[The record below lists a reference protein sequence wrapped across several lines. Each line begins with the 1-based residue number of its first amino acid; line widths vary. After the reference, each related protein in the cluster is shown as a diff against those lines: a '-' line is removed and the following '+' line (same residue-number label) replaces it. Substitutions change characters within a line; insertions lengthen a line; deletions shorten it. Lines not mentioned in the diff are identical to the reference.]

1 MIKTPFNEDSKLN
14 SIYWFIFLLSFS
26 LIFSVIFTH
35 NPFYNSNLKE
45 LNKLKISKTG
55 HWQLDSI
62 NIDDNWSFINETYDW
77 CSYKDGVY
85 IIENVTI
92 DANNP
97 FTGGIIISDTDD
109 PFIIKNCTIYN
120 SYASED
126 SAAIK
131 LIRVKN
137 GILIENNFSK
147 NNGNGI
153 MIVLTENI
161 TINQNVV
168 KDNKENGILI
178 GRSKNITVSSN
189 LINNNEKRGIY
200 IDALY
205 ISGSGY
211 YTSSSNNII
220 QNNEINHNRLS
231 GIFLNWCVNN
241 TVSENE
247 IHYNDQYGIRLE
259 DWCSGNTITNNHII
273 YIQGCIFDKESNS
286 NISNNYCEGNLSIP
300 GYNLWIL
307 IICIGAM
314 IFLRNKCIRRKDK
327 ARELLYI
334 D

>member
-1 MIKTPFNEDSKLN
+1 MKSPFNKNSKLN
-14 SIYWFIFLLSFS
+14 FNYCFIFLLF
-26 LIFSVIFTH
+26 FSVIFTQSLY
-35 NPFYNSNLKE
+35 YNTNLIE
-45 LNKLKISKTG
+45 LGQLRTNKTG

-62 NIDDNWSFINETYDW
+62 NVDDNWSFINETYDW

-153 MIVLTENI
+153 MTILSENI
-161 TINQNVV
+161 TINQNIV

-178 GRSKNITVSSN
+178 GRSQNITISSN
-189 LINNNEKRGIY
+189 LINNNEKRGIF
-200 IDALY
+200 INALY
-205 ISGSGY
+205 SFGSGTF
-211 YTSSSNNII
+211 TSSLNNKI
-220 QNNEINHNRLS
+220 QNNEINHNQLS
-231 GIFLNWCVNN
+231 GIILIWCVNN
-241 TVSENE
+241 TVTENE

-286 NISNNYCEGNLSIP
+286 NISDNYCEGSFSIP
-300 GYNLWIL
+300 GYNLYVL
-307 IICIGAM
+307 IICISLM
-314 IFLRNKCIRRKDK
+314 ILLRNKFLK
-327 ARELLYI
+327 AEI
-334 D
+334 C

>member
-1 MIKTPFNEDSKLN
+1 MIKIPFKEDSKVN
-14 SIYWFIFLLSFS
+14 FNYWFIFILF
-26 LIFSVIFTH
+26 FSVIFTQSL
-35 NPFYNSNLKE
+35 FYNSKSIE
-45 LNKLKISKTG
+45 LNKLRTSKAG
-55 HWQLDSI
+55 NWQLDSI
-62 NIDDNWSFINETYDW
+62 NIDGNWSFINETYDW

-153 MIVLTENI
+153 MTILSENI
-161 TINQNVV
+161 TINQNIV

-178 GRSKNITVSSN
+178 GRSQNITISSN
-189 LINNNEKRGIY
+189 LINNNEKMGIFINAAY
-200 IDALY
+200 NF
-205 ISGSGY
+205 GSG
-211 YTSSSNNII
+211 TFTASLNNKIL
-220 QNNEINHNRLS
+220 NNEINNNRLS
-231 GIFLNWCVNN
+231 GINLFWCINN

-247 IHYNDQYGIRLE
+247 IHNNVQYGIRLE
-259 DWCSGNTITNNHII
+259 DFCSGNTITNNHII
-273 YIQGCIFDKESNS
+273 YLQGCIFDKESS
-286 NISNNYCEGNLSIP
+286 SYISNNDCEGNLSVP

-307 IICIGAM
+307 IICISVM
-314 IFLRNKCIRRKDK
+314 ILLRSKRNRGRN
-327 ARELLYI
+327 
-334 D
+334 

>member
-1 MIKTPFNEDSKLN
+1 MIKTPFKEDSKLN
-14 SIYWFIFLLSFS
+14 SSYWFIFLLIFS
-26 LIFSVIFTH
+26 MIFSVIFTH
-35 NPFYNSNLKE
+35 SQFYNSNLIE
-45 LNKLKISKTG
+45 SNKLRIFNAG

-62 NIDDNWSFINETYDW
+62 IIDDNWSFINETYDW

-92 DANNP
+92 DASNP

-137 GILIENNFSK
+137 GILIENNFSN

-153 MIVLTENI
+153 MTVLSENI
-161 TINQNVV
+161 TIHQNIV
-168 KDNKENGILI
+168 KDNKENGIML
-178 GRSKNITVSSN
+178 GRSQNITISSN
-189 LINNNEKRGIY
+189 LINNNEKRGIF
-200 IDALY
+200 INALY
-205 ISGSGY
+205 SFGPGSF
-211 YTSSSNNII
+211 TASLNNKI

-231 GIFLNWCVNN
+231 GIILNWCVNN
-241 TVSENE
+241 TVSKNE

-273 YIQGCIFDKESNS
+273 YIQGCIFDKESSS

-300 GYNLWIL
+300 GYNLCVL
-307 IICIGAM
+307 IICIGM
-314 IFLRNKCIRRKDK
+314 MMFLRNKSIRRKD
-327 ARELLYI
+327 
-334 D
+334 

>member
-1 MIKTPFNEDSKLN
+1 MIKTPFNKDSKLN
-14 SIYWFIFLLSFS
+14 SIYWFIFLL
-26 LIFSVIFTH
+26 IFSVIFTH
-35 NPFYNSNLKE
+35 SLFNNSNLIE
-45 LNKLKISKTG
+45 FNKPRISKAG

-77 CSYKDGVY
+77 CSYIDGVY

-153 MIVLTENI
+153 MTVLSENI
-161 TINQNVV
+161 TINKNIV

-178 GRSKNITVSSN
+178 ARSQNITISSN
-189 LINNNEKRGIY
+189 LIYNNEKGGIF
-200 IDALY
+200 INALY
-205 ISGSGY
+205 SFGVGTF
-211 YTSSSNNII
+211 TSSKSNII
-220 QNNEINHNRLS
+220 QNNEINNNRLS
-231 GIFLNWCVNN
+231 GIVLIWCVNN

-247 IHYNDQYGIRLE
+247 IHYNDQFGIRLE
-259 DWCSGNTITNNHII
+259 DWCSENTITNNHII
-273 YIQGCIFDKESNS
+273 YIQGCIYDKEGSS
-286 NISNNYCEGNLSIP
+286 HISNNYCETNLSIP
-300 GYNLWIL
+300 GYNLSIL
-307 IICIGAM
+307 IICISVM
-314 IFLRNKCIRRKDK
+314 ILLSSKCIRRKNIN
-327 ARELLYI
+327 RS
-334 D
+334 

>member
-1 MIKTPFNEDSKLN
+1 MKSPFNKNSKLN
-14 SIYWFIFLLSFS
+14 FNYCFIFLLFFS
-26 LIFSVIFTH
+26 IIFTQSLY
-35 NPFYNSNLKE
+35 YNTNLIE
-45 LNKLKISKTG
+45 LNKLRISKAG

-137 GILIENNFSK
+137 GILVENNLSK

-153 MIVLTENI
+153 MTVLSENI
-161 TINQNVV
+161 TINQNIV

-178 GRSKNITVSSN
+178 ARSQNITISSN
-189 LINNNEKRGIY
+189 LINNNEKMGIF
-200 IDALY
+200 INALY
-205 ISGSGY
+205 ISGPGT
-211 YTSSSNNII
+211 YTSSLNNKIL
-220 QNNEINHNRLS
+220 NNEINNNRLS
-231 GIFLNWCVNN
+231 GIILNWCINN

-247 IHYNDQYGIRLE
+247 IHNNIQYGIRLE
-259 DWCSGNTITNNHII
+259 DWCSGNNIVNNHII
-273 YIQGCIFDKESNS
+273 YIQGCIFDKESSS
-286 NISNNYCEGNLSIP
+286 NISNNTCEANLSIP
-300 GYNLWIL
+300 GFNLWIL
-307 IICIGAM
+307 IICISVM
-314 IFLRNKCIRRKDK
+314 FFLRNKRIRERNY
-327 ARELLYI
+327 RI
-334 D
+334 